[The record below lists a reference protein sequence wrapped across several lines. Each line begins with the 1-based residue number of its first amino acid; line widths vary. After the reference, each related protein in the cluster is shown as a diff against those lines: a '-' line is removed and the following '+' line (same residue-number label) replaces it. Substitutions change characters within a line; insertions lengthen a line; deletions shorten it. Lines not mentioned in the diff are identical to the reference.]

1 MIKVFK
7 KTCEDALDGE
17 VLSFYSKRVA
27 VGGEEEEYR
36 SYESDNIRIGV
47 GEDGHISF
55 SNYSGEG
62 FIYFYPDQ
70 LEHVKEAVD
79 RAIKQAALTRE
90 SDRPQ

>member
-7 KTCEDALDGE
+7 KTCESAIGGE
-17 VLSFYSKRVA
+17 VLYFYSKRVS

-55 SNYSGEG
+55 SNYNGEC

-79 RAIKQAALTRE
+79 RAIEQSALTLE
-90 SDRPQ
+90 GDRPR